1 MGHLDL
7 CAYCALPFMPVKSA
21 DNAGKQSVNADGA
34 LEQSLPTAFVNTTCN
49 LPASLAGDNLV
60 CPEAQRHR

>member
-1 MGHLDL
+1 
-7 CAYCALPFMPVKSA
+7 MPVKSA